1 MRGRNTNPENRVT
14 SKWLGIPAICQLINR
29 EGLGID
35 LLSQM
40 LVICIVGS
48 CSGRLRGPKMTRWRF
63 IPLSATLIVASVAAG
78 SAADRPVLK
87 APVAPPKVDF
97 GNLFY
102 GVDADSHSSL
112 AGYLGVLYAPYGMH
126 QSGIRLTAFALHG
139 KYEYES
145 FPTDVK
151 GRFWSGDFLVGWSNV
166 VANGA
171 ATLSIGANY
180 QDHRLSRNDPS
191 NSVVGSEWGFK
202 VQGDFWVT
210 PMPNWLVVGL
220 ASYSTA
226 FDTYY
231 ANLRIGYDFTQ
242 GRGVY
247 FGPELGAL
255 GNDRTDQVRV
265 GAHLSGIKIAAAT
278 KLNVSGGWLHERGHG
293 DGWYGTATVDVTF

>member
-1 MRGRNTNPENRVT
+1 MKR
-14 SKWLGIPAICQLINR
+14 WY
-29 EGLGID
+29 
-35 LLSQM
+35 
-40 LVICIVGS
+40 VIS
-48 CSGRLRGPKMTRWRF
+48 
-63 IPLSATLIVASVAAG
+63 LSAAFVASSIAAAV
-78 SAADRPVLK
+78 AADRPVLK
-87 APVAPPKVDF
+87 APAAPQKVDF

-102 GVDADSHSSL
+102 GVDADSHGSL

-126 QSGIRLTAFALHG
+126 QSGIRLTAFGLYG
-139 KYEYES
+139 KYDYES

-151 GRFWSGDFLVGWSNV
+151 ARFWAGDLLVGWSNV

-180 QDHRLSRNDPS
+180 QDHRLSRSDPF

-210 PMPNWLVVGL
+210 PMPSWLVVGL

-231 ANLRIGYDFTQ
+231 ANLRVGYDFTG

-247 FGPELGAL
+247 FGPEFGAL

-265 GAHLSGIKIAAAT
+265 GAHLSGIRLNAVT
-278 KLNVSGGWLHERGHG
+278 KLNVSGGWLNEKG
-293 DGWYGTATVDVTF
+293 DGDGVYGTATVDVTF